1 MHPGHTPFSQRRGSI
16 CAASIFPD
24 QATCLFLLPYASRT
38 RFALD
43 QTVDNFLCARH
54 VRRSDA
60 RQSRTIGRKC
70 ALTTATDHPTST
82 GQATNLSEDGSASF
96 GAPCQ
101 DGPNL
106 ETGSVPCPA
115 RDAPTLA
122 PWAFPPVLEAQI
134 EGTCEKAE
142 ALARDDQL
150 DQGDG
155 RKQSAL
161 GSGAHSWWASQA
173 RYSGE

>member
-1 MHPGHTPFSQRRGSI
+1 MYNGVSFLVKACGTRVQSTWSILRMHPGHTPFSQRRGSI

-115 RDAPTLA
+115 RDAA
-122 PWAFPPVLEAQI
+122 
-134 EGTCEKAE
+134 
-142 ALARDDQL
+142 ALA
-150 DQGDG
+150 
-155 RKQSAL
+155 S
-161 GSGAHSWWASQA
+161 
-173 RYSGE
+173 